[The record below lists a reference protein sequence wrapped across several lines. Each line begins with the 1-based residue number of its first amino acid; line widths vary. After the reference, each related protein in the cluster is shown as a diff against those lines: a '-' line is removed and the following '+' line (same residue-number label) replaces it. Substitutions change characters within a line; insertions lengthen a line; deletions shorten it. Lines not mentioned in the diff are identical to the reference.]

1 VTTTGRQ
8 VPGADRLAAAFRTF
22 RYSVFRLETLQTY
35 CDPVEAHTI
44 AAFHRGEPQRPP
56 DPAEDE
62 WVAMLRAHA
71 DAGRTQHRVHV
82 VAEPISDYVAYE
94 LTWEY
99 GPHTVAGEAIG
110 IIPIADHWPDD
121 VPRVDFTLFDSRQ
134 LFQLDYAP
142 DGTWLGAELVTDRG
156 SVVAA
161 CFARDAALH
170 QAMPWAAYMTRHP
183 ELVARLSRGI

>member
-1 VTTTGRQ
+1 MTTGCQ

-44 AAFHRGEPQRPP
+44 AAFHRGELQRPP

-62 WVAMLRAHA
+62 WAAMLRAHA
-71 DAGRTQHRVHV
+71 AAGRTQSRVHV
-82 VAEPISDYVAYE
+82 VVEPITDYLAYE

-99 GPHTVAGEAIG
+99 GPHSAAGEDIG
-110 IIPIADHWPDD
+110 IIPITDRWPDD
-121 VPRVDFTLFDSRQ
+121 VPRSDFTLFDSRL

-142 DGTWLGAELVTDRG
+142 DGTWLGAELVTDPAR
-156 SVVAA
+156 VAAA

-170 QAMPWAAYMTRHP
+170 QSMPWAAYMTRHP
-183 ELVARLSRGI
+183 TLVARLGKGV